1 LSTRE
6 GGPGHGDVWKSV
18 RDSGDAS
25 WNPPTLVQ
33 YVSSPD
39 RETCPA
45 VTLDG
50 LSLYVASDRD
60 GGKGGYDIWMTS
72 RASRAY
78 DWPPPTPVSELNT
91 PNDEIPRPLGDHSL
105 AMPLS
110 YRISQ
115 SYEYQI
121 YMATRSSP
129 SAMWTAP
136 ALLAWVDTANLDVDG
151 FLSDDALSFAF
162 SSDRLNDAGIQDL
175 FLALRADPFSAFV
188 TAEALASV
196 NLATSGEAHPW
207 LSPDQRELY
216 FDSDRSGVPR
226 IYHATR

>member
-1 LSTRE
+1 
-6 GGPGHGDVWKSV
+6 
-18 RDSGDAS
+18 
-25 WNPPTLVQ
+25 
-33 YVSSPD
+33 
-39 RETCPA
+39 
-45 VTLDG
+45 
-50 LSLYVASDRD
+50 
-60 GGKGGYDIWMTS
+60 
-72 RASRAY
+72 
-78 DWPPPTPVSELNT
+78 
-91 PNDEIPRPLGDHSL
+91 
-105 AMPLS
+105 
-110 YRISQ
+110 
-115 SYEYQI
+115 
-121 YMATRSSP
+121 
-129 SAMWTAP
+129 MWTAP